1 MLQYKGA
8 RHIHCALGFQEK
20 VRLLASFA
28 CLVCVACAPAQ
39 DPFEIHIYEYEP
51 LSWREYS
58 LEAHL
63 NMIARGAD
71 SREGTLLPTDG
82 QTHLTLEP
90 TFGLSPNF
98 ALGFMFLNARGA
110 WLQSSVRWM
119 AHAAAFLCAASLAST
134 LWIGIGVRVLVSKY
148 AL

>member
-8 RHIHCALGFQEK
+8 RRIRCALGFRDK
-20 VRLLASFA
+20 VRLPASFA
-28 CLVCVACAPAQ
+28 WLVCVACAQAQ

-63 NMIARGAD
+63 NTIAQGTDARQ
-71 SREGTLLPTDG
+71 GTLLPTDG

-98 ALGFMFLNARGA
+98 ALGFMFLNAWEPGYNPQFA
-110 WLQSSVRWM
+110 GW
-119 AHAAAFLCAASLAST
+119 
-134 LWIGIGVRVLVSKY
+134 RVLPHFY
-148 AL
+148 APPRW